1 VQSNDLAATLTPIV
15 AEHLVGV
22 EPAAGFLA
30 KVKFRPEGATTLFT
44 AMRDQLGFTHCSCVG
59 GIDWVDHRE
68 VFYILW
74 SDARKQYVLLSA
86 DLSADQPHIETASG
100 IWPSANWHEREAWE
114 FVGITFDHHPDLR
127 HLLMPDGYAFHPLL
141 RSFKLHEPEDLE
153 VKVRH
158 V

>member
-1 VQSNDLAATLTPIV
+1 MQSSDIQAAITPV
-15 AEHLVGV
+15 LGDRLVGV
-22 EPAAGFLA
+22 EPAEGFVA
-30 KVKFRPEGATTLFT
+30 KVKFRAEGALPLFT
-44 AMRDQLGFTHCSCVG
+44 AMRDSLGFTHLSCVG

-68 VFYILW
+68 AFYILW
-74 SDARKQYVLLSA
+74 SDAAKQYVLLSA
-86 DLSADQPHIETASG
+86 DLAADNPHIETASG

-127 HLLMPDGYAFHPLL
+127 HLLMPDGYAFFPLL